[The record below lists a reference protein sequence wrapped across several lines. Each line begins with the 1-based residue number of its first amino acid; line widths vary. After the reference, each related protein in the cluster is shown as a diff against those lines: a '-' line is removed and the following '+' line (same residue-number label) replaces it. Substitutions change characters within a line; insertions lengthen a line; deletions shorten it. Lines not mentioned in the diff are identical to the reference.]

1 MLKEVQLEVEQGEE
15 LQEQSGE
22 ELVEEVQLAAAK
34 LLLEE
39 VEVVALEG
47 GEWKSLLILMKR

>member
-1 MLKEVQLEVEQGEE
+1 MLKEVRLEEEQGEV

-22 ELVEEVQLAAAK
+22 ELEVAVQPEPAK
-34 LLLEE
+34 QLLEE

-47 GEWKSLLILMKR
+47 EEWKSLQILMKK